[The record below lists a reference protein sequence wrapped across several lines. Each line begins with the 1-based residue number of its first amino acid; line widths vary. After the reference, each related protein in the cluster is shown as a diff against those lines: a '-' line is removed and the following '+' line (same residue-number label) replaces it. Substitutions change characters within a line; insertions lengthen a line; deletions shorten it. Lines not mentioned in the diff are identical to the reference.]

1 MESKSRPL
9 TLPSKNSLRQEL
21 LLWYRRYH
29 RSMPWRDRPSPYRT
43 WISEIMLQQTT
54 VAFVIPYFERF
65 IKKFP
70 DVRSLAGAKEEE
82 VLSLWAGLGYYSRAR
97 NLLLA
102 AQKIV
107 RHHRGIFP
115 DDFDSLIS
123 LPGIGRYSAGAI
135 LSIAFQKPYPVLD
148 GNVSRVFSR
157 LTAQNKTPEEW
168 WKMAED
174 LLDRDHPGDW
184 NQALMELGATVCA
197 PENPRCKICPV
208 SFACAAL
215 KTKTQNLFPAPK
227 IRKNIVKV
235 NWNFLW
241 IERNGKVL
249 LWNRGEKEK
258 LLKRHWG
265 LPEMGKV
272 HARVGSLLKTASH
285 MITHHQINVQ
295 VYQGSL
301 KKEVS
306 APMKWV
312 PRSELPKFLVSSL
325 WKKCLPKAN

>member
-70 DVRSLAGAKEEE
+70 DLRSLAGAKEEE
-82 VLSLWAGLGYYSRAR
+82 VLALWAGLGYYSRAR

-107 RHHRGIFP
+107 RQHRGVFP

-123 LPGIGRYSAGAI
+123 LPGIGRYTAGAI

-157 LTAQNKTPEEW
+157 LTAQNKTPKEFW
-168 WKMAED
+168 RMAED
-174 LLDRDHPGDW
+174 LLDHERPGDW

-197 PENPRCKICPV
+197 PENPNCEVCPI
-208 SFACAAL
+208 SFACSAF

-227 IRKNIVKV
+227 IRKNVVKL

-241 IERNGKVL
+241 IERGGKAL
-249 LWNRGEKEK
+249 LWKRDEKEK
-258 LLKRHWG
+258 LLKGHWG
-265 LPEMGKV
+265 LPEIGRAK
-272 HARVGSLLKTASH
+272 AQVGVLLKSASH
-285 MITHHQINVQ
+285 TITHHQINVR
-295 VYQGSL
+295 VYEGSL
-301 KKEVS
+301 KEEIS
-306 APMKWV
+306 YPMKWA
-312 PRSELPKFLVSSL
+312 PREELPKLLVSSL
-325 WKKCLPKAN
+325 WKKCLPKRN

>member
-1 MESKSRPL
+1 
-9 TLPSKNSLRQEL
+9 
-21 LLWYRRYH
+21 
-29 RSMPWRDRPSPYRT
+29 
-43 WISEIMLQQTT
+43 MLQQTT

-70 DVRSLAGAKEEE
+70 DLRSLAGAKEEE
-82 VLSLWAGLGYYSRAR
+82 VLALWAGLGYYSRAR

-107 RHHRGIFP
+107 RQYRGVFP
-115 DDFDSLIS
+115 NDFDSLIS
-123 LPGIGRYSAGAI
+123 LPGIGRYTAGAI

-157 LTAQNKTPEEW
+157 LTAQNKTPEEFW
-168 WKMAED
+168 RMAED
-174 LLDRDHPGDW
+174 LLDHERPGDW

-197 PENPRCKICPV
+197 PENPKCGSCPI
-208 SFACAAL
+208 SFTCAAF

-227 IRKNIVKV
+227 IRKNAVKL

-241 IERNGKVL
+241 IERDGKAL
-249 LWNRGEKEK
+249 LWKRGEKEK
-258 LLKRHWG
+258 LLKGHWG
-265 LPEMGKV
+265 LPEIGRVK
-272 HARVGSLLKTASH
+272 AQVGSLLKSASH
-285 MITHHQINVQ
+285 TITHHQIHVR

-301 KKEVS
+301 KEEVTY
-306 APMKWV
+306 PMKWAPKV
-312 PRSELPKFLVSSL
+312 ELPKFLVSSL